1 MFLRHKIFLPYIFNL
16 SNENITIKITIPEN
30 KKLENEVDYFEI
42 RIETN
47 NEEFVNFIFYFKLF
61 FFIVSLCMFIKFHK
75 KLSLQLKT
83 SILLEQRIIYIISV
97 FLILYNIPFSFY
109 FTEIKPHLYLIELF
123 CLVNIIFFSL
133 ILYFW
138 LVSFEIA
145 FSKKNEFKVYQSW
158 WKVTLTIVMILYG
171 FILYVD
177 ESLSFLNDPTSIQKH
192 HLYKHWVI
200 YCRYI
205 YNVSCIIVLV
215 FIVHYL
221 YQIQVKINDS
231 AKLQRNENE
240 IQDFDY
246 FLNLFHFLTFFV

>member
-1 MFLRHKIFLPYIFNL
+1 LY
-16 SNENITIKITIPEN
+16 
-30 KKLENEVDYFEI
+30 
-42 RIETN
+42 
-47 NEEFVNFIFYFKLF
+47 
-61 FFIVSLCMFIKFHK
+61 MFIKFHK

-83 SILLEQRIIYIISV
+83 SILLEQRIIYIISI

-145 FSKKNEFKVYQSW
+145 FTKQSEFRVYQSW
-158 WKVTLTIVMILYG
+158 WKVTITFIMVLYG

-177 ESLSFLNDPTSIQKH
+177 ESLSFLNDPTSVNKH
-192 HLYKHWVI
+192 HLFKHWVI

-205 YNVSCIIVLV
+205 YTLSCLFALV
-215 FIVHYL
+215 VIVHYL
-221 YQIQVKINDS
+221 YKIQVRNNS
-231 AKLQRNENE
+231 AAKLQRNENAL
-240 IQDFDY
+240 QNTDC
-246 FLNLFHFLTFFV
+246 FLNLLHLLTVFV